1 MRRQPMDKR
10 ARAQHEAVIAT
21 THHGHQR
28 LRWCAGVVTATA
40 AAWLLASWL
49 AASAT
54 AGITNAATENSVRS
68 PAKTTKLAVS
78 AGSPSEFRFKLSKL
92 RVPTGVVTFVVTNKG
107 HLPHDFKIAGKKT
120 KLLQPGKHQTLEV
133 TFKKKGGYRFLCT
146 VSGHAAA
153 GMKGTL
159 RVK

>member
-1 MRRQPMDKR
+1 MQKR
-10 ARAQHEAVIAT
+10 ARAQHQAVIAMT
-21 THHGHQR
+21 RHDHQEL
-28 LRWCAGVVTATA
+28 LRWAVVATATA
-40 AAWLLASWL
+40 AALLLTSWL
-49 AASAT
+49 AASAS
-54 AGITNAATENSVRS
+54 AGITNAATESSVRT

-107 HLPHDFKIAGKKT
+107 HLPHDFKIAGKRT
-120 KLLQPGKHQTLEV
+120 KLLQPGKRQTLKV
-133 TFKKKGGYRFLCT
+133 TFKKKGSYRFLCT

>member
-1 MRRQPMDKR
+1 MDKR

-92 RVPTGVVTFVVTNKG
+92 RVPPGVVTFVVTNKG

-133 TFKKKGGYRFLCT
+133 TFKKKGAYRFLCT